1 MLHLTDGLDLCT
13 RRWSTAVSHQVA
25 ATSNGQ
31 RQRLRWS
38 ATRVPK
44 IKRNKE
50 AATNL
55 EVERDEREDKALEIL
70 DKVVENPETLRVLA
84 ALHVEQRSDL

>member
-1 MLHLTDGLDLCT
+1 M
-13 RRWSTAVSHQVA
+13 
-25 ATSNGQ
+25 
-31 RQRLRWS
+31 
-38 ATRVPK
+38 RVPT

>member
-1 MLHLTDGLDLCT
+1 VERH
-13 RRWSTAVSHQVA
+13 A
-25 ATSNGQ
+25 
-31 RQRLRWS
+31 
-38 ATRVPK
+38 VPK
-44 IKRNKE
+44 KQGD
-50 AATNL
+50 ATNL

>member
-1 MLHLTDGLDLCT
+1 MGRDKRH
-13 RRWSTAVSHQVA
+13 A
-25 ATSNGQ
+25 
-31 RQRLRWS
+31 
-38 ATRVPK
+38 VPK
-44 IKRNKE
+44 IKRHKE
-50 AATNL
+50 TATNL